1 MTLIET
7 ELTTNIDLKFPYDIF
22 LLLAS
27 IIHIFIL
34 VEWVTYFGSDRAA
47 EENLTPQML
56 DIEVG
61 RRDLRVKEVLV
72 QDPDLF
78 VSNHVF

>member
-7 ELTTNIDLKFPYDIF
+7 KLTTNIDLKFPYDIF

-72 QDPDLF
+72 QDPDLL
-78 VSNHVF
+78 VSDHIR

>member
-7 ELTTNIDLKFPYDIF
+7 KLTTNIDLKFPYDIF